1 MPTISIIGTPIG
13 NLEDITLRAL
23 KVMAAADVILCE
35 DTRMTKRLL
44 DRHSITT
51 RTLSYHMHS
60 KLSRTDDIIRLLK
73 EGKNLA
79 LVSDAGTPGISDPG
93 AELVGR
99 IRHELASEI
108 AAGQIKIEAVPGPSA
123 LTAALSIAGVPCA
136 DFTFLGFLPHKKGRE
151 TLFKEIAIS
160 ERTMVFYESPHRI
173 IKTLDSL
180 AKHLSSI
187 EGGKHLSADTDDLDT
202 MTKRAEDINR
212 LKAGDKQS
220 KGLDKVPYEDAS
232 KRVTICRELTKVF
245 EEVVAGTPVEV
256 KAYFE
261 AHPDKVRGEFV
272 VIVSNTQVRPV

>member
-1 MPTISIIGTPIG
+1 MSTLSVVATPIG
-13 NLEDITLRAL
+13 NLEDVTLRAL
-23 KVMAAADVILCE
+23 KALAAADVILCE

-51 RTLSYHMHS
+51 RTLSYHAHS
-60 KLSRTDDIIRLLK
+60 KLSRVDEIISLLK

-93 AELVGR
+93 AELVAR

-108 AAGQIKIEAVPGPSA
+108 AAGQIKIESIPGPSA
-123 LTAALSIAGVPCA
+123 LTAALAIAGVPCA

-151 TLFKEIAIS
+151 TLFKEIATS
-160 ERTMVFYESPHRI
+160 DRTMVFYESPHRI

-180 AKHLSSI
+180 EKHLGS
-187 EGGKHLSADTDDLDT
+187 T
-202 MTKRAEDINR
+202 
-212 LKAGDKQS
+212 
-220 KGLDKVPYEDAS
+220 S

-245 EEVVAGTPVEV
+245 EEVVSGSPIEI

-261 AHPDKVRGEFV
+261 VHPDKVRGEFV